1 MTRILLSGSLPNC
14 DTVDRDPPA
23 QSRLYKKIQRW
34 FLTNVLQK
42 FCKKFL
48 T

>member
-1 MTRILLSGSLPNC
+1 MTRILLSGSLPNS
-14 DTVDRDPPA
+14 DTVDRDPPVYY
-23 QSRLYKKIQRW
+23 SLYKITVRW